1 MSQFKVIEALKAQAK
16 ADKAKALMSLELL
29 TNNGIGIGDHTAN
42 DFLKD
47 ATESLELLVDA
58 DDKLSAIAVYFPED
72 HPTISFP
79 SKVLTD

>member
-1 MSQFKVIEALKAQAK
+1 MSQFKVITALKAQAK

-29 TNNGIGIGDHTAN
+29 TTNAVGIGDHTAN

-58 DDKLSAIAVYFPED
+58 DDKLSTLALYFPED
-72 HPTISFP
+72 NPR
-79 SKVLTD
+79 KVLNG

>member
-29 TNNGIGIGDHTAN
+29 TTNAVGIGDHTAN

-47 ATESLELLVDA
+47 ANESLELLVDA
-58 DDKLSAIAVYFPED
+58 DDKLATLNIYFPD
-72 HPTISFP
+72 DNPTE
-79 SKVLTD
+79 VLNG